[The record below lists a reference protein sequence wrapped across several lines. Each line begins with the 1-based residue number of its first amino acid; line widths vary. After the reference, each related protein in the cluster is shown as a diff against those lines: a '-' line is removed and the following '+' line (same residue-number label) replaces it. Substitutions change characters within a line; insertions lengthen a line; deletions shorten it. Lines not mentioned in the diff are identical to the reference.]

1 MKRSNKV
8 IAGIVAGIL
17 GLGAAGS
24 AYAAKSA
31 ADMDKE
37 KAETAAIM
45 GAKLTVAD
53 AAKTA
58 ETQTGDRAVDVSIEN
73 ENGVI
78 LYEVETLKADGTE
91 TRVMVGAN
99 DGKIVKVAVVTDDEK
114 DGKGDED
121 GNEANDED
129 GDDD

>member
-1 MKRSNKV
+1 M
-8 IAGIVAGIL
+8 
-17 GLGAAGS
+17 
-24 AYAAKSA
+24 
-31 ADMDKE
+31 
-37 KAETAAIM
+37 
-45 GAKLTVAD
+45 
-53 AAKTA
+53 
-58 ETQTGDRAVDVSIEN
+58 
-73 ENGVI
+73 
-78 LYEVETLKADGTE
+78 ETLKADGTE